1 MQRKCRWAP
10 EIEEKARKYYNLIAK
25 QSGNHDCA
33 ECAEAGFKAGVE
45 FAQQW
50 ISVEDEIPLE
60 ISTDKKDINGNGF
73 TQYISYIVKGYFD
86 SKGKPEAVKIA
97 WFRPFVTKW
106 DFRFDKKEY
115 EPEFIITHW
124 RPININ

>member
-1 MQRKCRWAP
+1 MKTTSEAAIAYASIKSSSDVF
-10 EIEEKARKYYNLIAK
+10 IESHIK
-25 QSGNHDCA
+25 D
-33 ECAEAGFKAGVE
+33 FKAGIE
-45 FAQQW
+45 FAQRW
-50 ISVEDEIPLE
+50 ISVDDELPLE

-124 RPININ
+124 RLININ